1 MTTSKFLNVYSGPQ
15 ALKQYF
21 DPDEQP
27 LLPLVELPA
36 SLNPLLD
43 DGVHIYAKML
53 TALPAQNI
61 KALPALNMIQNAIG
75 KEKNAVLEASSG
87 STVISLSLASR
98 VVNQNDDVT
107 AYVTNKTERSR
118 LQTLSFF
125 GLKVNLYGGPSQ
137 PEISDERGIMQKINR
152 WAQEDDKL
160 WAPSQYENEYNYRSH
175 IRWTGPQL
183 LKQLPNISVF
193 CAGMGSAGCITGTGI
208 YLKEHKPG
216 VKVIG
221 TGDPVP
227 GPRPAP
233 LFENIPFPWKTVVD
247 EVEEVDSAQS
257 YRLSMRLSREGLI
270 SGPSSGMAL
279 QALLS
284 VLQRAK
290 AAGRLSE
297 YAGPDGKVRAVF
309 PCCDLPYQYM
319 DNYFKKLDASDFHP
333 IINEVNSSF
342 LLDDTVSNV
351 LQHLLDIDT
360 HTYNPAWE
368 LNAAAATALL
378 GGEPVAAEGA
388 SSSNVQVIDIRAKED
403 FSEGTLPGA
412 KNLSFSSVKAG
423 IPSPFDD
430 VALLESQWLEMKARL
445 SDGTEADLAQLSS
458 PVLTICY
465 NGESARMLTSI
476 LRAQGVD
483 AYSVKGGISSLLDL
497 IHV

>member
-1 MTTSKFLNVYSGPQ
+1 
-15 ALKQYF
+15 
-21 DPDEQP
+21 
-27 LLPLVELPA
+27 
-36 SLNPLLD
+36 
-43 DGVHIYAKML
+43 
-53 TALPAQNI
+53 
-61 KALPALNMIQNAIG
+61 
-75 KEKNAVLEASSG
+75 
-87 STVISLSLASR
+87 
-98 VVNQNDDVT
+98 
-107 AYVTNKTERSR
+107 
-118 LQTLSFF
+118 
-125 GLKVNLYGGPSQ
+125 
-137 PEISDERGIMQKINR
+137 
-152 WAQEDDKL
+152 
-160 WAPSQYENEYNYRSH
+160 
-175 IRWTGPQL
+175 
-183 LKQLPNISVF
+183 
-193 CAGMGSAGCITGTGI
+193 
-208 YLKEHKPG
+208 
-216 VKVIG
+216 
-221 TGDPVP
+221 
-227 GPRPAP
+227 
-233 LFENIPFPWKTVVD
+233 
-247 EVEEVDSAQS
+247 
-257 YRLSMRLSREGLI
+257 
-270 SGPSSGMAL
+270 MAL

-333 IINEVNSSF
+333 IINE
-342 LLDDTVSNV
+342 
-351 LQHLLDIDT
+351 HLLDIDT